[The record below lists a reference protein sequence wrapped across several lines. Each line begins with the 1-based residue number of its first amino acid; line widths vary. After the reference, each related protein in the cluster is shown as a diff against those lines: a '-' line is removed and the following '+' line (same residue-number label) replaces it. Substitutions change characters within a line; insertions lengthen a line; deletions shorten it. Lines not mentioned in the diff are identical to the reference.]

1 MTKKQ
6 CLLIGIISAIL
17 TGVFLYAVCYF
28 PHLVAECMFWLVSA
42 AFCFGCFYLLI
53 AIIWTKGE
61 ILPNPYLVIYPFD
74 PDIEEKMKIQE
85 EMDNNNKKK
94 EK

>member
-6 CLLIGIISAIL
+6 CIIIGIISAIVS
-17 TGVFLYAVCYF
+17 GVFIYLIKYF
-28 PHLVAECMFWLVSA
+28 PYEFAEVLLWLVSF

-61 ILPNPYLVIYPFD
+61 ILPNPYPNYYLPD
-74 PDIEEKMKIQE
+74 PDIYLGEI
-85 EMDNNNKKK
+85 KK
-94 EK
+94 EKNK

>member
-6 CLLIGIISAIL
+6 CISIAIISAIL
-17 TGVFLYAVCYF
+17 TGVFMYAVYYF
-28 PHLVAECMFWLVSA
+28 PHALAECMFWFVST

-61 ILPNPYLVIYPFD
+61 ILPNPYPVIYPFD
-74 PDIEEKMKIQE
+74 PDIEAKIKIQD
-85 EMDNNNKKK
+85 EMNKKK
-94 EK
+94 EKNK

>member
-6 CLLIGIISAIL
+6 CIIIGIISAIVS
-17 TGVFLYAVCYF
+17 GVFIYLIKYF
-28 PHLVAECMFWLVSA
+28 PYEFAEVLLWLVSF

-61 ILPNPYLVIYPFD
+61 ILPNPYPNYYLPD
-74 PDIEEKMKIQE
+74 PDIYLGEI
-85 EMDNNNKKK
+85 KK
-94 EK
+94 EKK

>member
-6 CLLIGIISAIL
+6 CIIIGIISAIVS
-17 TGVFLYAVCYF
+17 GVFMYLIKYF
-28 PHLVAECMFWLVSA
+28 PYEFAEVLFWLVSF

-61 ILPNPYLVIYPFD
+61 ILPNPYPDYYLPD
-74 PDIEEKMKIQE
+74 PDIYLGEI
-85 EMDNNNKKK
+85 KK
-94 EK
+94 EKK

>member
-6 CLLIGIISAIL
+6 CITIDIISAIL
-17 TGVFLYAVCYF
+17 TAVFLYAVCYF
-28 PHLVAECMFWLVSA
+28 PHLVAECMFWFVSA

-61 ILPNPYLVIYPFD
+61 ILPNPYPNYYLPD
-74 PDIEEKMKIQE
+74 PDIYLGEI
-85 EMDNNNKKK
+85 KK
-94 EK
+94 ESKKNG

>member
-6 CLLIGIISAIL
+6 CIIIGIISAIVS
-17 TGVFLYAVCYF
+17 GVFIYLIKYF
-28 PHLVAECMFWLVSA
+28 PYEFAEVLFWLVSF

-61 ILPNPYLVIYPFD
+61 ILPNPYPNYYLPD
-74 PDIEEKMKIQE
+74 PDIYLGEI
-85 EMDNNNKKK
+85 KK
-94 EK
+94 EKNK

>member
-6 CLLIGIISAIL
+6 CIMIAIISAIL
-17 TGVFLYAVCYF
+17 TVAFLYVVCYF
-28 PHLVAECMFWLVSA
+28 PYLVAECMFWFVSA

-61 ILPNPYLVIYPFD
+61 ILPNSYPNYYLPD
-74 PDIEEKMKIQE
+74 PDIYLGEI
-85 EMDNNNKKK
+85 KK
-94 EK
+94 EKK

>member
-6 CLLIGIISAIL
+6 CIMIAIISAIL
-17 TGVFLYAVCYF
+17 TAAFLYVVCYF
-28 PHLVAECMFWLVSA
+28 PHLVAEGMFWFVSA

-61 ILPNPYLVIYPFD
+61 ILPNPYPSYYLPD
-74 PDIEEKMKIQE
+74 PDIYLGEI
-85 EMDNNNKKK
+85 KK
-94 EK
+94 EKK

>member
-6 CLLIGIISAIL
+6 CIIIGIISAIVSGIFMYL
-17 TGVFLYAVCYF
+17 MKYF
-28 PHLVAECMFWLVSA
+28 PHELAELLFWFVSF

-61 ILPNPYLVIYPFD
+61 TLPNPYPVIYPFG
-74 PDIEEKMKIQE
+74 PDIEEKMKIQD
-85 EMDNNNKKK
+85 EMKK
-94 EK
+94 EKNK

>member
-6 CLLIGIISAIL
+6 CIIIGIISAIVSGIFMYL
-17 TGVFLYAVCYF
+17 VKYF
-28 PHLVAECMFWLVSA
+28 PYEFAQVLFWLVSF

-61 ILPNPYLVIYPFD
+61 ILPNQYPNYYLPD
-74 PDIEEKMKIQE
+74 PDIYLGEI
-85 EMDNNNKKK
+85 KK
-94 EK
+94 EKNK

>member
-6 CLLIGIISAIL
+6 CIMIAIISAIL
-17 TGVFLYAVCYF
+17 TAAFLYVVCYF
-28 PHLVAECMFWLVSA
+28 PHLVAECMFWFVSA

-61 ILPNPYLVIYPFD
+61 ILPNPYPSYYLPG
-74 PDIEEKMKIQE
+74 PDSYLGEI
-85 EMDNNNKKK
+85 KK
-94 EK
+94 EKK

>member
-6 CLLIGIISAIL
+6 CIIIGIISAIVS
-17 TGVFLYAVCYF
+17 GVFIYLIKYF
-28 PHLVAECMFWLVSA
+28 PYEFAEVLFWLVSF

-61 ILPNPYLVIYPFD
+61 ILPNQYPNYYLPD
-74 PDIEEKMKIQE
+74 PDIYLGEI
-85 EMDNNNKKK
+85 KK
-94 EK
+94 EKNK

>member
-6 CLLIGIISAIL
+6 CITIAIISAIVS
-17 TGVFLYAVCYF
+17 GVFMYLMLYF
-28 PHLVAECMFWLVSA
+28 PYEFAQVLFWLVSF

-61 ILPNPYLVIYPFD
+61 ILPNPYPNYYLPD
-74 PDIEEKMKIQE
+74 PDIYLGEI
-85 EMDNNNKKK
+85 KK
-94 EK
+94 EKNK

>member
-6 CLLIGIISAIL
+6 CITIAIISAIVS
-17 TGVFLYAVCYF
+17 GVFMYLMLYF
-28 PHLVAECMFWLVSA
+28 PYEFAEVLFWLVSF

-61 ILPNPYLVIYPFD
+61 ILPSPYPNYYLPD
-74 PDIEEKMKIQE
+74 PDIYLGEI
-85 EMDNNNKKK
+85 KK
-94 EK
+94 EKNK